1 MSHIGRRLLA
11 PLRVLGAVVMVLSL
25 AQAAVAGQQQTAKRT
40 AWGDPDLQ
48 GVYSFSTHTPLQ
60 RPLTLS
66 GKDAYTA
73 EELEALEHQLA
84 EQLEEDIATNEH
96 FSYNKLWFGKDYSLG
111 KPTGRTSLIIDPE
124 NGRQPPYTE
133 QMQKVREEAAAKL
146 AARRIKGEGDVV
158 HTLINTWEDHPVYT
172 RCLARPMPRIF
183 QEYNHGVQI
192 LQTPGYVAI
201 HYESMNDVRIIP
213 VDGRPHIDQKIRQW
227 NGNSRG
233 RWEGDT
239 LVVDWTNFTDK
250 QAFEGSYVWGPP
262 QGNFHITERF
272 ARVDEKTID
281 YTVTID
287 DPATWTR
294 PWTFVIPWRV
304 EEEAYKGPEDLLEF
318 ACHEGNFRMMENTLT
333 GTKALK
339 QEHGLKD

>member
-1 MSHIGRRLLA
+1 MSHRFLA
-11 PLRVLGAVVMVLSL
+11 PICALTTVVIVVLM
-25 AQAAVAGQQQTAKRT
+25 AQPAFAGQQQTTMRT

-60 RPLTLS
+60 RPLTLQ
-66 GKDAYTA
+66 GKDSYTA
-73 EELEALEHQLA
+73 AELEELEHQAA
-84 EQLEEDIATNEH
+84 EQLQEDIQTNEH
-96 FSYNKLWFGKDYSLG
+96 FSYSKLWFGNDFALG
-111 KPTGRTSLIIDPE
+111 KPTGRTSLIVDPE
-124 NGRQPPYTE
+124 DGRQPAYTAE
-133 QMQKVREEAAAKL
+133 MQKVREEAAAKL
-146 AARRIKGEGDVV
+146 AARRIKGGGDVT
-158 HTLINTWEDHPVYT
+158 HILINTWEDHPMYT
-172 RCLARPMPRIF
+172 RCVARPMPRIF

-192 LQTPGYVAI
+192 LQSPGYVVI

-213 VDGRPHIDQKIRQW
+213 VDGRPHIDPSIRQW

-233 RWEGDT
+233 HWEGDT
-239 LVVDWTNFTDK
+239 LVVDGTNFTDK
-250 QAFEGSYVWGPP
+250 QAFEGSYTWGPP

-272 ARVDEKTID
+272 TRVDDKTID

-287 DPATWTR
+287 DPKTWTR

-304 EEEAYKGPEDLLEF
+304 EEAAYKGPEDLLEF

-339 QEHGLKD
+339 QEQGLKD

>member
-1 MSHIGRRLLA
+1 MSHRLLA
-11 PLRVLGAVVMVLSL
+11 PITLLVLLVFSSGQLT
-25 AQAAVAGQQQTAKRT
+25 AGQQQPVKRT

-60 RPLTLS
+60 RPLDLAEKAS
-66 GKDAYTA
+66 YTP
-73 EELEALEHQLA
+73 EELEELEHQLA
-84 EQLEEDIATNEH
+84 QKLEEDIDTNEH
-96 FSYNKLWFGKDYSLG
+96 FSYSKLWFGNDYALG

-133 QMQKVREEAAAKL
+133 RMQRIRAEAATKL
-146 AARRIKGEGDVV
+146 EARRIKADGIV
-158 HTLINTWEDHPVYT
+158 HTLINTWEDHPPFT
-172 RCLARPMPRIF
+172 RCLARPFPRIF

-192 LQTPGYVAI
+192 LQTPGYVVL

-213 VDGRPHIDQKIRQW
+213 VDGRPHVDSKVRFW
-227 NGNSRG
+227 NGNARG
-233 RWEGDT
+233 RWEGET

-250 QAFEGSYVWGPP
+250 QAFEGSYTWGPP

-272 ARVDEKTID
+272 TRVDDKTID

-287 DPATWTR
+287 DPTTWTR
-294 PWTFVIPWRV
+294 PWTFVLPWRV
-304 EEEAYKGPEDLLEF
+304 EEGAYKGPEDLLEF
-318 ACHEGNFRMMENTLT
+318 ACHEGNYRMMENTLT

-339 QEHGLKD
+339 QQHGIQN